1 MLFRSR
7 SFVRVAICSIVT
19 LLSFHALVWAQPP
32 QSSTQQDQ
40 GQTAN
45 QDQNLPTFQSQVNV
59 VNLFFNVKDKHGAL
73 VPNLAKTDFQV
84 LEDGKLQTIKY
95 FSTESDEPLT
105 LGILIDSSA
114 SQTRVLD
121 MEKEVGASF
130 LREVLRPKDLAFVIS
145 FDVEVDLLQDYTN
158 ESHQLH
164 IALDKAKINSGTP
177 CTGIPGIGW
186 RTVTGS
192 VLSQRYSSL

>member
-1 MLFRSR
+1 MTLFPFTC
-7 SFVRVAICSIVT
+7 SFGHR
-19 LLSFHALVWAQPP
+19 PP
-32 QSSTQQDQ
+32 HSTQEDQD
-40 GQTAN
+40 QTAN
-45 QDQNLPTFQSQVNV
+45 SDQNLPTFKSQVNV

-84 LEDGKLQTIKY
+84 LEDGKPQTIKY

-121 MEKEVGASF
+121 MEKEVGANF

-158 ESHQLH
+158 ESHQLRV
-164 IALDKAKINSGTP
+164 ALDKAKINAGTP
-177 CTGIPGIGW
+177 CTGIPGIGGGPLPDLA
-186 RTVTGS
+186 RPKEPFFMM
-192 VLSQRYSSL
+192 RFISLPMTNWPKK